1 MGERYSTSLDEL
13 LRAEL
18 EQYQTRSGAHVV
30 IDGPTVLLGPKA
42 AQLLALAVHELA
54 TNAAKYG
61 ALSVVEG
68 RLTVMSAFEGDGEE
82 RRLIIQWQEAGGP
95 PVKPPQRQG
104 FGSRLI
110 KKVVARALQADVA
123 MEYRPEGLTC
133 RISVPAGLLEA
144 AS

>member
-1 MGERYSTSLDEL
+1 M
-13 LRAEL
+13 
-18 EQYQTRSGAHVV
+18 V

-68 RLTVMSAFEGDGEE
+68 RLAVTSAFEGDGEE
-82 RRLIIQWQEAGGP
+82 RRLNLQWHEAGGP

-110 KKVVARALQADVA
+110 KKVVARALRADVA
-123 MEYRPEGLTC
+123 MDYRPEGLTC
-133 RISVPAGLLEA
+133 RISVPESLLQA